1 MSILELSHVYKTYQ
15 NDRHALKN
23 ISFKA
28 DAGDFIFL
36 TGHSGAGKSTLF
48 KILSAQE
55 SATSG
60 SVSVL
65 GKDMNEYDH
74 RNIHE
79 YRREIGIIFQD
90 FKLIPEITNRANLE
104 IPLNVIGQ
112 SRKEMDEAVKQI
124 IDLVGI
130 KSSYL
135 DEYPESLSGGEQQKI
150 AVARA
155 IIHRP
160 KIIFADEPTGNLDKE
175 ASINIL
181 MILKELTKW
190 QTTVLFATHD
200 ENLMSRVQSKSIHL
214 KAGEIESAAG
224 RGMVL

>member
-1 MSILELSHVYKTYQ
+1 MAILELNHVYKTYQ

-28 DAGDFIFL
+28 NSGDFIFL

-60 SVSVL
+60 SLSVL

-74 RNIHE
+74 KNIHE
-79 YRREIGIIFQD
+79 YRRQIGIIFQD
-90 FKLIPEITNRANLE
+90 FKLIPEITNRSNLE
-104 IPLNVIGQ
+104 IPLDVLGK

-124 IDLVGI
+124 VDLVGI
-130 KSSYL
+130 KPSNL
-135 DEYPESLSGGEQQKI
+135 NEYPESLSGGEQQKI

-175 ASINIL
+175 ASTNIL

-190 QTTVLFATHD
+190 ETTVLFATHD
-200 ENLMSRVQSKSIHL
+200 ENLMSRVQAKVINL
-214 KAGEIESAAG
+214 KAGEIESTT
-224 RGMVL
+224 L

>member
-1 MSILELSHVYKTYQ
+1 MPILELSHVYKTYQ

-28 DAGDFIFL
+28 NSGDFIFL

-60 SVSVL
+60 SVSVF

-74 RNIHE
+74 KNIHE
-79 YRREIGIIFQD
+79 YRRQIGINFQD

-104 IPLNVIGQ
+104 IPLNVLGK
-112 SRKEMDEAVKQI
+112 SRKEIDEAIKQI
-124 IDLVGI
+124 VELVGI
-130 KSSYL
+130 KSSNL

-190 QTTVLFATHD
+190 DTTVLFATHD
-200 ENLMSRVQSKSIHL
+200 ENLMSRVQGKVIHL
-214 KAGEIESAAG
+214 KAGEIESTT
-224 RGMVL
+224 L

>member
-1 MSILELSHVYKTYQ
+1 MPILELSHVYKTYQ

-28 DAGDFIFL
+28 NSGDFIFL

-60 SVSVL
+60 SVSVFE
-65 GKDMNEYDH
+65 KDMNEYDH

-79 YRREIGIIFQD
+79 YRRQIGIIFQD

-104 IPLNVIGQ
+104 IPLNVLGK

-124 IDLVGI
+124 VDLVGI
-130 KSSYL
+130 KYANL

-181 MILKELTKW
+181 MILNELTKW
-190 QTTVLFATHD
+190 GTTVLFATHD
-200 ENLMSRVQSKSIHL
+200 ENLMSRIDAKVIHL
-214 KAGEIESAAG
+214 KAGEIESTT
-224 RGMVL
+224 L

>member
-1 MSILELSHVYKTYQ
+1 MSILELNHVYKTYQ

-23 ISFKA
+23 ISFTA
-28 DAGDFIFL
+28 NAGDFIFL

-60 SVSVL
+60 SVTVFN
-65 GKDMNEYDH
+65 KDMNDYDH
-74 RNIHE
+74 TNIHE
-79 YRREIGIIFQD
+79 YRRQIGIIFQD
-90 FKLIPEITNRANLE
+90 FKLIPEITNRSNLE
-104 IPLNVIGQ
+104 IPLNVLGK
-112 SRKEMDEAVKQI
+112 SRKEIDESVKQI
-124 IDLVGI
+124 VDLVGI

-160 KIIFADEPTGNLDKE
+160 KVIFADEPTGNLDKE

-200 ENLMSRVQSKSIHL
+200 ENLISRMPSKILNL
-214 KAGEIESAAG
+214 KAGEIESTT
-224 RGMVL
+224 L

>member
-1 MSILELSHVYKTYQ
+1 MPILELSHVYKTYQ

-28 DAGDFIFL
+28 NTGDFIFL

-60 SVSVL
+60 SVSVFE
-65 GKDMNEYDH
+65 KDMNEYNH
-74 RNIHE
+74 HNIHE
-79 YRREIGIIFQD
+79 YRRQIGIIFQD

-104 IPLNVIGQ
+104 IPLNVLGK
-112 SRKEMDEAVKQI
+112 SRSEIDAEIKQI
-124 IDLVGI
+124 VDLVGI
-130 KSSYL
+130 KPSNL

-175 ASINIL
+175 ASLNIL
-181 MILKELTKW
+181 IILNELTKW
-190 QTTVLFATHD
+190 GTTVLFATHD
-200 ENLMSRVQSKSIHL
+200 ENLMSQIKSKVIHL
-214 KAGEIESAAG
+214 KAGEI
-224 RGMVL
+224 V

>member
-1 MSILELSHVYKTYQ
+1 MSLIELSHVYKTYQ

-23 ISFKA
+23 ISFSA

-60 SVSVL
+60 SVSVF
-65 GKDMNEYDH
+65 GKNMTEYDYH
-74 RNIHE
+74 NIHE
-79 YRREIGIIFQD
+79 YRRQIGIIFQD

-104 IPLNVIGQ
+104 IPLSVLGK
-112 SRKEMDEAVKQI
+112 SRKDIDAELMQI
-124 IDLVGI
+124 VDLVGI
-130 KSSYL
+130 KHSYL

-160 KIIFADEPTGNLDKE
+160 KIIFADEPTGNLDKA
-175 ASINIL
+175 ASLNIL

-200 ENLMSRVQSKSIHL
+200 ENLMSQVQAKVIHL
-214 KAGEIESAAG
+214 KNGEIESA
-224 RGMVL
+224 RL

>member
-1 MSILELSHVYKTYQ
+1 MTILELSHVYKTYQ

-28 DAGDFIFL
+28 KSGEFIFL

-60 SVSVL
+60 SVSVFE
-65 GKDMNEYDH
+65 KNMNVYDH
-74 RNIHE
+74 RNIHD
-79 YRREIGIIFQD
+79 YRRQIGIIFQD

-104 IPLNVIGQ
+104 IPLNVLGQ
-112 SRKEMDEAVKQI
+112 NRKEMDHSVKQI
-124 IDLVGI
+124 VELVGI
-130 KSSYL
+130 KSSNL

-175 ASINIL
+175 ASVNIL

-200 ENLMSRVQSKSIHL
+200 ENLMNRVDAKVIHL
-214 KAGEIESAAG
+214 KNGEIESST
-224 RGMVL
+224 L

>member
-1 MSILELSHVYKTYQ
+1 MPILELSHVYKTYQ

-28 DAGDFIFL
+28 NSGDFIFL

-60 SVSVL
+60 SVSVFE
-65 GKDMNEYDH
+65 KDMNEYDH

-79 YRREIGIIFQD
+79 YRRQIGIIFQD

-104 IPLNVIGQ
+104 IPLNVLGK

-124 IDLVGI
+124 VDLVGI
-130 KSSYL
+130 KYANL

-181 MILKELTKW
+181 MILNELTKW
-190 QTTVLFATHD
+190 GTTVLFATHD
-200 ENLMSRVQSKSIHL
+200 ENLMSRVDAKVIHL
-214 KAGEIESAAG
+214 KAGEIESTT
-224 RGMVL
+224 L

>member
-1 MSILELSHVYKTYQ
+1 MPLIELSHVYKTYQ

-23 ISFKA
+23 ISFSMKESE
-28 DAGDFIFL
+28 FVFL

-55 SATSG
+55 TATSG
-60 SVSVL
+60 SVNVFGKNL
-65 GKDMNEYDH
+65 GDYSYY
-74 RNIHE
+74 NIHE
-79 YRREIGIIFQD
+79 YRRQIGIIFQD
-90 FKLIPEITNRANLE
+90 FKLIPEMSNRQNLE
-104 IPLNVIGQ
+104 MPLVIQGKGN
-112 SRKEMDEAVKQI
+112 KEIQYEISQA

-130 KSSYL
+130 KPSDL
-135 DEYPESLSGGEQQKI
+135 DEYPEALSGGEQQKI

-160 KIIFADEPTGNLDKE
+160 KIIFADEPTGNLDKT
-175 ASINIL
+175 ASLHIL

-200 ENLMSRVQSKSIHL
+200 ENLINQTSSRTVYL
-214 KAGEIESAAG
+214 KDGEIVEDSD
-224 RGMVL
+224 RNTRL

>member
-1 MSILELSHVYKTYQ
+1 MAILELNHVYKTYQ

-28 DAGDFIFL
+28 NSGDFIFL

-60 SVSVL
+60 SLSVL

-74 RNIHE
+74 KNIHE
-79 YRREIGIIFQD
+79 YRRQIGIIFQD
-90 FKLIPEITNRANLE
+90 FKLIPEITNRSNLE
-104 IPLNVIGQ
+104 IPLDVLGK

-124 IDLVGI
+124 VDLVGI
-130 KSSYL
+130 KPSNL
-135 DEYPESLSGGEQQKI
+135 NEYPESLSGGEQQKI

-175 ASINIL
+175 ASTNIL
-181 MILKELTKW
+181 MILKELTKLE
-190 QTTVLFATHD
+190 TTVLFATHD
-200 ENLMSRVQSKSIHL
+200 ENLMSRVQAKVINL
-214 KAGEIESAAG
+214 KAGEIESTT
-224 RGMVL
+224 L

>member
-23 ISFKA
+23 ISFTA
-28 DAGDFIFL
+28 NAGDFIFL

-60 SVSVL
+60 AVTVFN
-65 GKDMNEYDH
+65 KDMHDYDH
-74 RNIHE
+74 TNIHE
-79 YRREIGIIFQD
+79 YRRQIGIIFQD

-104 IPLNVIGQ
+104 IPLNVLGK
-112 SRKEMDEAVKQI
+112 SRKEINESVKQI
-124 IDLVGI
+124 IDLVGV

-160 KIIFADEPTGNLDKE
+160 KVIFADEPTGNLDKE

-200 ENLMSRVQSKSIHL
+200 ENLISRVPSKILNL
-214 KAGEIESAAG
+214 KAGEIESTN
-224 RGMVL
+224 L

>member
-1 MSILELSHVYKTYQ
+1 MSDKILELSHVYKTYH

-23 ISFKA
+23 ISFSLNK
-28 DAGDFIFL
+28 GEFVFL

-65 GKDMNEYDH
+65 GKNLNEYTYQ
-74 RNIHE
+74 NIHE
-79 YRREIGIIFQD
+79 YRRQIGIIFQD
-90 FKLIPEITNRANLE
+90 FKLIPELTNKENLE
-104 IPLNVIGQ
+104 IPLKVLNK
-112 SRKEMDEAVKQI
+112 SKKEMDTHIHEV

-130 KSSYL
+130 HSKDL
-135 DEYPESLSGGEQQKI
+135 NEYPESLSGGEQQKI

-175 ASINIL
+175 ASTNIL
-181 MILKELTKW
+181 ALLSELTKW
-190 QTTVLFATHD
+190 ETTVLFATHD
-200 ENLMSRVQSKSIHL
+200 QSLMGQIKAKVLAL
-214 KAGEIESAAG
+214 KNGE
-224 RGMVL
+224 LT

>member
-1 MSILELSHVYKTYQ
+1 MPILELSHVYKTYQ

-23 ISFKA
+23 ISFA
-28 DAGDFIFL
+28 ANAGEFIFL

-55 SATSG
+55 SVTSG
-60 SVSVL
+60 SVSVFD
-65 GKDMNEYDH
+65 KNMNEYDH

-79 YRREIGIIFQD
+79 YRRQIGIIFQD
-90 FKLIPEITNRANLE
+90 FKLIPEITNRANLA
-104 IPLNVIGQ
+104 IPLNVLNK
-112 SRKEMDEAVKQI
+112 SKKEIDDEIQQI
-124 IDLVGI
+124 TDLVGI

-190 QTTVLFATHD
+190 ETTVLFATHD
-200 ENLMSRVQSKSIHL
+200 ENLMSKVQGKVIHL
-214 KAGEIESAAG
+214 KAGEIESTT
-224 RGMVL
+224 L

>member
-1 MSILELSHVYKTYQ
+1 MAILELNHVYKTYQ

-28 DAGDFIFL
+28 NSGDFIFL

-60 SVSVL
+60 SLSVL

-74 RNIHE
+74 KNIHE
-79 YRREIGIIFQD
+79 YRRQIGIIFQD

-104 IPLNVIGQ
+104 IPLDVLGK

-124 IDLVGI
+124 VDLVGI
-130 KSSYL
+130 KPSNL

-175 ASINIL
+175 ASTNIL

-190 QTTVLFATHD
+190 ETTVLFATHD
-200 ENLMSRVQSKSIHL
+200 ENLMSRVQAKVINL
-214 KAGEIESAAG
+214 KAGEIESTT
-224 RGMVL
+224 L

>member
-1 MSILELSHVYKTYQ
+1 MAILELNHVYKTYQ

-28 DAGDFIFL
+28 NSGDFIFL

-60 SVSVL
+60 SLSVL

-74 RNIHE
+74 KNIHE
-79 YRREIGIIFQD
+79 YRRQIGIIFQD
-90 FKLIPEITNRANLE
+90 FKLIPEITNRSNLE
-104 IPLNVIGQ
+104 IPLDVLGK

-124 IDLVGI
+124 VDLVGI
-130 KSSYL
+130 KPSNL

-175 ASINIL
+175 ASTNIL

-190 QTTVLFATHD
+190 ETTVLFATHD
-200 ENLMSRVQSKSIHL
+200 ENLMSRVQAKVINL
-214 KAGEIESAAG
+214 KAGEIESTT
-224 RGMVL
+224 L